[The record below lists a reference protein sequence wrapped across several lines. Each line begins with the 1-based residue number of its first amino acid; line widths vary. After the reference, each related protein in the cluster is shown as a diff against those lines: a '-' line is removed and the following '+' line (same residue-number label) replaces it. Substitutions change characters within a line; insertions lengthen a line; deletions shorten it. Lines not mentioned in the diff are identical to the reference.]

1 MCDSVADIARRLRAL
16 ADEVERADWAA
27 AWQSGDAVT
36 PDQIASICG
45 CSADTMRRRGE
56 AAAAEGYAL
65 GVHPAGVWLFLV
77 RRVLDWIELHY
88 GRHARLEAESR
99 ARKNADLRLKTA
111 KGARNRRGCVA
122 AS

>member
-1 MCDSVADIARRLRAL
+1 LQILLDGFALLPMRSSAPIALL
-16 ADEVERADWAA
+16 IGAA

-36 PDQIASICG
+36 TDQIASICG
-45 CSADTMRRRGE
+45 CSADTVRRRGE

-65 GVHPAGVWLFLV
+65 GVHPAGVWLFSV
-77 RRVLDWIELHY
+77 RRVLDWIELHH